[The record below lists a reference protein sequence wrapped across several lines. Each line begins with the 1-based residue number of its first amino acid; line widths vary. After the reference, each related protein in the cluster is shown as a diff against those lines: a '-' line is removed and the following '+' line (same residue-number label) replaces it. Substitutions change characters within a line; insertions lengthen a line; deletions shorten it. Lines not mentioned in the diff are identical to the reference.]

1 MLSASP
7 SYAETL
13 KESRP
18 KAANLLAELKAD
30 IDRPLA
36 AILTLN
42 TIAHTVGAIGVGAEA
57 GAIWGSIGVGI
68 ASTVMTILVLFLS
81 EIIPKTIGAVFWR
94 RLSVPTAYSVNFLI
108 KALLPIIWFSE
119 LMTKLVSSGHEPEP
133 VTRDEVA
140 AVAEMSAESGEL
152 RVMETRILKNL
163 LSLNVLTAADIMTPR
178 TVVIAFPQAMTV
190 DELLDSQEHL
200 PVSRLPIYDASIDQ
214 VTGFVL
220 KSDLL
225 LAQAHNNADKPLT
238 EFRRELAVM
247 PETAKLSMVFERFM
261 SSRDHLALVVDE
273 YGGTAGVVSMEDL
286 VETLLGIEIVDEAD
300 EVEDMQRLARQHWE
314 NRAARLGF
322 EVPKEMPGGTPSQV
336 PAEEEEPTGQ
346 LDPEADQKPA

>member
-163 LSLNVLTAADIMTPR
+163 LSLNVLTAADIMTP
-178 TVVIAFPQAMTV
+178 
-190 DELLDSQEHL
+190 
-200 PVSRLPIYDASIDQ
+200 Q
-214 VTGFVL
+214 VLQYPRF
-220 KSDLL
+220 
-225 LAQAHNNADKPLT
+225 HNA
-238 EFRRELAVM
+238 
-247 PETAKLSMVFERFM
+247 
-261 SSRDHLALVVDE
+261 
-273 YGGTAGVVSMEDL
+273 
-286 VETLLGIEIVDEAD
+286 
-300 EVEDMQRLARQHWE
+300 
-314 NRAARLGF
+314 
-322 EVPKEMPGGTPSQV
+322 
-336 PAEEEEPTGQ
+336 
-346 LDPEADQKPA
+346 